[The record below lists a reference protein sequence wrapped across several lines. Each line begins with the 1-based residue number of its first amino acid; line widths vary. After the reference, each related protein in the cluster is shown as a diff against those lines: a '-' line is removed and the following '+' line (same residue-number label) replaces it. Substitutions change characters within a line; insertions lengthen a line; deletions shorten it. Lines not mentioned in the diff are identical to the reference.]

1 MIFFANAE
9 GTITQSINTPINQ
22 GSNRANEV
30 VLICPFSATT
40 ITARY
45 ILPNG
50 EITRPYLMVK
60 YKLEDKGFYAYR
72 TLLDGAVTRKSGTV
86 TAQFTLWNEDTQLSN
101 DSTQLSNDSTQLT
114 TVSTSFF
121 VNKGVPNIPTYNGE
135 DEQLTEIFE
144 NLSLLEQE
152 IANNVIKEYN
162 LGNDNDIGE
171 YQIEFDELG
180 YKEAPAVYN
189 NFKIT
194 YGDYAGKVGTLFVV
208 AKVVDGE
215 RHQNE
220 ILYVGDEVY
229 TRLITIGEEAED
241 GAWVRSVDQVLN
253 IKSNRAISNK
263 AVAER
268 FKEVQEQLDR
278 VDSEIPLVI
287 DEVLNLNVPASAI
300 VIGYTNSIDI
310 SSLNREPKQG
320 ETATGF
326 CKTSDNAIFSFLA
339 RFEGGVN
346 EQGFC
351 PFTFT
356 ETLLIHQALD
366 DALSPSSRNP
376 VENRAIA
383 EKFNEV
389 EEAVEV
395 VREIAQ
401 GKQTGYV
408 FDTKADMETALA
420 DADFVANLKAGDD
433 LFIKEQN
440 QPDYWWTGEEA
451 LEAEGKTDLD
461 NYYNKEQIDARR
473 SVQNITHLDTIY
485 ANETELPLEAEN
497 GTCVVVGSDGIFS
510 LWAYYTG
517 VTGEPVGW
525 QYKYPVRANTI
536 YCVLKKNGQPYNKLL
551 RFTMAAPY
559 FLELSST
566 KVEQIV
572 KNGTPI
578 AKVIVDGEETIIFGA
593 ANNSKTITLLSNN
606 WSNNN
611 QTVVFDG
618 LTLTSFVF
626 ISPVGNPS
634 AYAEAGIYC
643 SAQGVGSLTFSCE
656 NTPSA
661 DIEVNVFVMG

>member
-9 GTITQSINTPINQ
+9 GAITQSINTPINQ
-22 GSNRANEV
+22 GSNGANEV
-30 VLICPFSATT
+30 VLICPFSATV

-50 EITRPYLMVK
+50 EITRPYIMVK

-72 TLLDGAVTRKSGTV
+72 TLLDGAVTRKSGTI
-86 TAQFTLWNEDTQLSN
+86 TAQFTLWND
-101 DSTQLSNDSTQLT
+101 DAQLT

-121 VNKGVPNIPTYNGE
+121 VNKGVPNIPMYNGE
-135 DEQLTEIFE
+135 DALLTEILA

-152 IANNVIKEYN
+152 ITNNVIREYN

-189 NFKIT
+189 NFTIT

-208 AKVVDGE
+208 AKVVDNE
-215 RHQNE
+215 RYQNE

-229 TRLITIGEEAED
+229 TRLITIGEEPED

-287 DEVLNLNVPASAI
+287 DEVLDLPNNSIEITA
-300 VIGYTNSIDI
+300 GYRNSIDRE
-310 SSLNREPKQG
+310 SLNREPKEG

-339 RFEGGVN
+339 RFDGGVN
-346 EQGFC
+346 DDNFC

-366 DALSPSSRNP
+366 AALSPSSRNP

-395 VREIAQ
+395 VRDIAQ
-401 GKQTGYV
+401 GKNTGYV
-408 FDTKADMETALA
+408 FDTKADMETALS
-420 DADFVANLKAGDD
+420 DADFVAKLKAGVD
-433 LFIKEQN
+433 LFIRDDE
-440 QPDYWWTGEEA
+440 QPDYWWDGEKPIPVDA
-451 LEAEGKTDLD
+451 KTDLTD
-461 NYYNKEQIDARR
+461 YYNKQEIDARR

-485 ANETELPLEAEN
+485 ANESELPLTAEN
-497 GTCVVVGSDGIFS
+497 GTCVVVGSDGVFS

-525 QYKYPVRANTI
+525 RYKYPVRANTI

-551 RFTMAAPY
+551 RFTMAPPY

-566 KVEQIV
+566 KVERIV
-572 KNGTPI
+572 KDGTPI
-578 AKVIVDGEETIIFGA
+578 AKIIVDGEETTIFGA
-593 ANNSKTITLLSNN
+593 ANNSKTITLLSNK